1 MPESRQLSGVKKA
14 AILLVLLG
22 EDAAAAIYKNLDN
35 LEVNRVTRE
44 IAEMERVPPEVV
56 TEVLEEYYTLT
67 MAQDTVAQG
76 GRSYA
81 SRVLAKA
88 FGDEAAK
95 AMLQLV
101 ARAPQTSAS
110 SLESLQRTD
119 PQQLARFLEAE
130 HPQTIALILAH
141 MDARQASDLLM
152 KLPEVTRAEAVK
164 RLAQLRQFSPEMAQK
179 ISTVMHKRLLSL
191 GEQSRRTYAG
201 FRSVAELLN
210 RLEPNASKAILEA
223 VEQESPRL
231 AVSIRN
237 LMFTFEDFI
246 TVQDTG
252 LRELL
257 AAIDKKTLATA
268 LKNASE
274 NLRSHFFKCLSS
286 RAVDMLKEDIELLGV
301 VRARDIS
308 KAQQEVVAAARRLE
322 AEGKI
327 VLKMENE
334 DEYVV

>member
-35 LEVNRVTRE
+35 MEVNRVTRE
-44 IAEMERVPPEVV
+44 IAEMEKVPPEVV

-67 MAQDTVAQG
+67 LAQDTVAQG

-95 AMLQLV
+95 TMLQLV
-101 ARAPQTSAS
+101 AHAPQTSAS

-164 RLAQLRQFSPEMAQK
+164 RLAQLRQFSPDIAQK
-179 ISTVMHKRLLSL
+179 ISTVMHKRLQSL

-210 RLEPNASKAILEA
+210 RLEPGASKAILEA

-237 LMFTFEDFI
+237 LMFTFEDFL

-257 AAIDKKTLATA
+257 AAVDKKTLATA

-286 RAVDMLKEDIELLGV
+286 RAVEMLKEDIELLGV
-301 VRARDIS
+301 MRARDIS